1 MGRNHEIR
9 VKVSQD
15 ELKTIERKSNSIGM
29 KPSTYLRWLGL
40 TARYSVKTQE

>member
-9 VKVSQD
+9 VKLTKE
-15 ELKTIERKSNSIGM
+15 ELETITRKSNSIGM

-40 TARYSVKTQE
+40 TAKYSVKTQE